1 MARRFLGD
9 TVDLHAGGIDLVF
22 PHHENEI
29 AQSEGFTVRFIVLTV
44 GVRPDLMRDR
54 KRKTAF
60 FDLDF
65 SIRKICIAF
74 LKIR

>member
-1 MARRFLGD
+1 MSNED
-9 TVDLHAGGIDLVF
+9 TVRQYNVMTMQPERKNIRDL
-22 PHHENEI
+22 
-29 AQSEGFTVRFIVLTV
+29 
-44 GVRPDLMRDR
+44 RPDLMRDR

-65 SIRKICIAF
+65 SIRKKYIAF